1 MGTIF
6 IWPLFIL
13 LLQRFRNPGK
23 NIFKLFAAP
32 FLPLKK
38 PAIPAL
44 ISHISYLISYTS
56 YLTPPLSPHLSHCS
70 LQIQYH
76 YPCLPLS
83 HTIHFYLSLP
93 HRLFLV

>member
-32 FLPLKK
+32 FLQLKK
-38 PAIPAL
+38 PAMPAL
-44 ISHISYLISYTS
+44 ISHILYLISYS
-56 YLTPPLSPHLSHCS
+56 SSISASLALFLTDSIP
-70 LQIQYH
+70 
-76 YPCLPLS
+76 
-83 HTIHFYLSLP
+83 FSLP
-93 HRLFLV
+93 ASEPYNSLLPITSPSAVFSIK

>member
-32 FLPLKK
+32 FLQLKK
-38 PAIPAL
+38 PAMPAL
-44 ISHISYLISYTS
+44 ISHISYL
-56 YLTPPLSPHLSHCS
+56 TPLYPHPSHCS

-83 HTIHFYLSLP
+83 HTTHFYLSLP